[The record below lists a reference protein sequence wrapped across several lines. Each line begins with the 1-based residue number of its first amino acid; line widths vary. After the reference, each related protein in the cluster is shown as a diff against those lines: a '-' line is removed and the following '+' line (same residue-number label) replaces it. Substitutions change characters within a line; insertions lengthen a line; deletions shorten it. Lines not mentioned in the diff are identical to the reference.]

1 MLGIHTYGNAFAKR
15 CAMEVCGLESR
26 EACWEG
32 MVFGKGKGREGG
44 PGSRFSDKSVKIGW
58 RKDTFERS
66 GRCGIMPYLFGWFE
80 RDVFE
85 FSNSSS
91 AALDYR
97 SPSQQCVGISAL
109 PVHDGN
115 FEA

>member
-1 MLGIHTYGNAFAKR
+1 MATHPRSVVLTRYVARKAGRRVGKAWCLGKGRA
-15 CAMEVCGLESR
+15 
-26 EACWEG
+26 
-32 MVFGKGKGREGG
+32 GKGREGG
-44 PGSRFSDKSVKIGW
+44 PGSRMFDKSVKIGW
-58 RKDTFERS
+58 RKDTFESS
-66 GRCGIMPYLFGWFE
+66 GRCGIMPYLFSWFE

-85 FSNSSS
+85 SSNSSS